1 MSSNSDTSATASAPY
16 EPRVVD
22 VLVVKAMLNK
32 ALNLPPEIINAIT
45 DLAEYWPHTT
55 TEASFQPPVVAS
67 GGLGLKENMF
77 LVCPPARTDFNQ
89 VAYMMSF

>member
-1 MSSNSDTSATASAPY
+1 
-16 EPRVVD
+16 
-22 VLVVKAMLNK
+22 MLNK
-32 ALNLPPEIINAIT
+32 ALNLPPELINAIV

-77 LVCPPARTDFNQ
+77 LVCRLALASRFSL
-89 VAYMMSF
+89 VAYMFSF